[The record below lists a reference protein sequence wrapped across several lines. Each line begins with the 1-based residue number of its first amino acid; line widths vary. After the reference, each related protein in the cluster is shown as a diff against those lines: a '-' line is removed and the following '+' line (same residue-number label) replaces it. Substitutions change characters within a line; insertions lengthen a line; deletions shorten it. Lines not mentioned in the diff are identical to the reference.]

1 VAKVAMEESK
11 KLTKEQALEEGR
23 FFGAIGKH
31 APETMRKISVLAEI
45 ENKRKLEVVSEALEH
60 YYEIK
65 TMGGV
70 WRTIHSM
77 TPDQLQAA
85 WQLFRYLMNLARS
98 IYVDM
103 AKDFIEGT
111 VARYMELLES
121 ARSEGYEAARRSFEA
136 KFKAKLERK
145 KTEKLDK
152 ILDKLDPL
160 LDVFIDQMTDHMV
173 RMMGKTPPKKK
184 LKVPIEVV
192 EH

>member
-1 VAKVAMEESK
+1 MAKVTMEETK
-11 KLTKEQALEEGR
+11 KLTREQALEEGR

-31 APETMRKISVLAEI
+31 APETMRKISVLAEA
-45 ENKRKLEVVSEALEH
+45 ENKKKVEVVSEALEY
-60 YYEIK
+60 YYEMK
-65 TMGGV
+65 TMGGI

-77 TPDQLQAA
+77 TPEQLQAS

-111 VARYMELLES
+111 VARYLELIES
-121 ARSEGYEAARRSFEA
+121 ARSEGYEMARRSFQ
-136 KFKAKLERK
+136 AKLERK

-152 ILDKLDPL
+152 ILDKLDPFI
-160 LDVFIDQMTDHMV
+160 DMFIDQMSDYMI
-173 RMMGKTPPKKK
+173 RAMGKTPPKKK